1 MSEPDTLPLDM
12 HPTVA
17 LLPWYLN
24 GTLSVAERTAVSA
37 HLQECLSC
45 RTELE
50 ELVRMNEQIQRA
62 VGTGPLPSAGLAQT
76 VLSRVREEAQLR
88 EQNRRRS
95 HVTARPSGFIASI
108 DQSLRSLLVPQWVP
122 TLVAAFLVA
131 QLGLLT
137 WSLTQQP
144 SGPGVGS
151 SGVITSRGLGPP
163 PARLKI
169 EFQPTATMQ
178 EVQALLQTLHGRM
191 IDGPATDGAYLIE
204 IPASGLDEAERHAA
218 SLQTRGELIRRLERL
233 AP

>member
-1 MSEPDTLPLDM
+1 MSEPDTLPLDI

-24 GTLSVAERTAVSA
+24 GTLSAAERTAVSA

-50 ELVRMNEQIQRA
+50 ELVYMNEQIQRA
-62 VGTGPLPSAGLAQT
+62 AGTGPLPSAGLAQT
-76 VLSRVREEAQLR
+76 VLSRVRKEAQLR
-88 EQNRRRS
+88 EQNRPGS
-95 HVTARPSGFIASI
+95 HVTAQPNGFISSI
-108 DQSLRSLLVPQWVP
+108 DQWLRSLLVPQWVP

-144 SGPGVGS
+144 SVPGVGS
-151 SGVITSRGLGPP
+151 SGAITSRGLDSPT
-163 PARLKI
+163 ARLAI
-169 EFQPTATMQ
+169 EFQPAASMQ
-178 EVQALLQTLHGRM
+178 EIQALLRTLHGRV
-191 IDGPATDGAYLIE
+191 IDGPTMNGTYIIE
-204 IPASGLDEAERHAA
+204 IPASGLDAAERHAT
-218 SLQTRGELIRRLERL
+218 SLQNRGELIRRIERL